1 MIMKKIAIVTDSTS
15 DLSIEQMEEYN
26 IEMLPLRVI
35 YREKEYR
42 DRLDITPQQIYDN
55 LEKEVPKSSLPLPGD
70 VIRLLDRLKEEGYTD
85 VVISLISS
93 GLSGTYNMV
102 RQVAESYSGLN
113 IEVVDSKSLSFG
125 LGFLSIEAAKERARS
140 NDLEKIMEKIQNTKE
155 SLYLTFVVKT
165 LEYLKLGGRIGLV
178 EGTMGEMLGIK
189 PIIGINDNGVYYTIS
204 KVRGRKRSI
213 NKMFELM
220 KAKYAGKSFNL
231 AVISADADEEALKLM
246 DKIREIGKVEE
257 SFFAQLGPVMG
268 VYTGPGL
275 IGIVAYEV

>member
-1 MIMKKIAIVTDSTS
+1 MKKIAIVTDSTS
-15 DLSIEQMEEYN
+15 DLSIEQMEEYK

-55 LEKEVPKSSLPLPGD
+55 LDKEVPKSSLPLPGD

-140 NDLEKIMEKIQNTKE
+140 NDLEKIMEKIQKTKE

>member
-1 MIMKKIAIVTDSTS
+1 MMKKIAIVTDSTS
-15 DLSIEQMEEYN
+15 DLSTEQMEEYN

-42 DRLDITPQQIYDN
+42 DRLDIRPQQIYDN

-70 VIRLLDRLKEEGYTD
+70 VIKLLDRLKEEAYTD

-125 LGFLSIEAAKERARS
+125 LGFLSIEAAKERDRS
-140 NDLEKIMEKIQNTKE
+140 NDLEKIMEKIRKTKE
-155 SLYLTFVVKT
+155 DTYLTFVVKT

-189 PIIGINDNGVYYTIS
+189 PIIGINDNGVYHTIS

-246 DKIREIGKVEE
+246 DKIRGIGKVQE

-275 IGIVAYEV
+275 IGIVAYEA

>member
-1 MIMKKIAIVTDSTS
+1 MKKIAIVTDSTS

-140 NDLEKIMEKIQNTKE
+140 NDLEKIMEKIRKTKE
-155 SLYLTFVVKT
+155 SQYLTFVVKT

>member
-1 MIMKKIAIVTDSTS
+1 MKKIAIVTDSTS

-42 DRLDITPQQIYDN
+42 DRLDIAPQQIYDN
-55 LEKEVPKSSLPLPGD
+55 LDKEVPKSSLPLPGD
-70 VIRLLDRLKEEGYTD
+70 VIRLLDRLKEDGYTD
-85 VVISLISS
+85 VVVSLISS

-140 NDLEKIMEKIQNTKE
+140 NDLEKIMEKIRKTKE
-155 SLYLTFVVKT
+155 EIYLTFVVKT

-213 NKMFELM
+213 NRMFELM
-220 KAKYAGKSFNL
+220 KAKYAGKTFNL
-231 AVISADADEEALKLM
+231 AIVSADADEEALKLM
-246 DKIREIGKVEE
+246 DKIREIGKIEE

>member
-1 MIMKKIAIVTDSTS
+1 MKKIAIVTDSTS
-15 DLSIEQMEEYN
+15 DLSAEQMKAYN

-35 YREKEYR
+35 YKDREYR
-42 DRLDITPQQIYDN
+42 DRLDITPQQIYEGLD
-55 LEKEVPKSSLPLPGD
+55 KEVPKSSLPLPGD
-70 VIRLLDRLKEEGYTD
+70 VLRLLDRLKMEEYTD

-102 RQVAESYSGLN
+102 RQVAASYEGLN

-125 LGFLSIEAAKERARS
+125 LGFLSIEASKEREKS
-140 NDLEKIMEKIQNTKE
+140 NDLDKIMEKVRKTRDSI
-155 SLYLTFVVKT
+155 YLTFVVKT

-178 EGTMGEMLGIK
+178 EGTMGEILGIK
-189 PIIGINDNGVYYTIS
+189 PIIGINDNGIYYTIS

-213 NKMFELM
+213 NKMFDLM
-220 KAKYAGKSFNL
+220 KEKYAGKSFNL
-231 AVISADADEEALKLM
+231 AVISANADEEAMKLM
-246 DKIREIGKVEE
+246 DRIRAIGNVEE

-275 IGIVAYEV
+275 IGVVAYEA